1 MGKTWKQ
8 YKNFSAPKYCP
19 DFWGTRTLYVNGRLR
34 VDYGSLSGSELFSGT
49 LRFQSV
55 FPRFLAGKMHMF
67 GLCHFVREL
76 CDTSTTRVFLSLH
89 VSFQRTKR
97 SCCYINYLEI
107 RSVHL
112 QFPIHLWD
120 INKSRMQNSKI
131 QSSKG
136 IILLKSQAYHVFSFT
151 KYKFDIPSSLHTM
164 VPAICQV

>member
-8 YKNFSAPKYCP
+8 YKSFSAPKYCP
-19 DFWGTRTLYVNGRLR
+19 DFWGTRTLYVNGKLR

-49 LRFQSV
+49 LRCQSV
-55 FPRFLAGKMHMF
+55 FPRFLAGKMHVWSPPF
-67 GLCHFVREL
+67 CSRAVRYEY
-76 CDTSTTRVFLSLH
+76 DEIFLSLH

>member
-1 MGKTWKQ
+1 METVQKLFGPEILSELLRNAHALRQREVT
-8 YKNFSAPKYCP
+8 
-19 DFWGTRTLYVNGRLR
+19 GRLR
-34 VDYGSLSGSELFSGT
+34 VTFRVRTFFGNFEISVSFPALSG
-49 LRFQSV
+49 
-55 FPRFLAGKMHMF
+55 GKNAHVWSLPF
-67 GLCHFVREL
+67 CSRAVRYEY
-76 CDTSTTRVFLSLH
+76 DEIFLSLH